1 MDWRAADKLII
12 SLIVVLVAVLLYDGF
27 HLLRASK
34 VNRAL
39 VTIESAAELDDVGA
53 VGGDN
58 PHLRFARAYALQ
70 QNGEFEPAL
79 QEYASIDI
87 PQDDPMRAH
96 IRYNLA
102 NLYLRRALQYRDS
115 GADDLALPLVELAKE
130 YYRELL
136 RGDSQDWSAKYNL
149 ELALRVAPETEL
161 EKVQEERNPEHN
173 PRSAA
178 GIQVRKPLP

>member
-1 MDWRAADKLII
+1 MDRPAADKLIT
-12 SLIVVLVAVLLYDGF
+12 SLIVVLVAALLYDGF
-27 HLLRASK
+27 HLLRASE

-39 VTIESAAELDDVGA
+39 ATIESTGDMDDVTA
-53 VGGDN
+53 EDSDN
-58 PHLRFARAYALQ
+58 PHLRFARAYTLQ
-70 QNGEFEPAL
+70 QYGEFESAL
-79 QEYASIDI
+79 QEYASIEVTE
-87 PQDDPMRAH
+87 DDPMRRH

-136 RGDSQDWSAKYNL
+136 RADSQDWSARFNL
-149 ELALRVAPETEL
+149 ELALRVAPETDLDE
-161 EKVQEERNPEHN
+161 VQEERNPEHN

>member
-1 MDWRAADKLII
+1 MGWRAADKLNTW
-12 SLIVVLVAVLLYDGF
+12 LIVVLVAALLYDGF
-27 HLLRASK
+27 NLVRDSR
-34 VNRAL
+34 VNNAL
-39 VTIESAAELDDVGA
+39 VAVDAGKDAVDGIDD
-53 VGGDN
+53 DH

-70 QNGEFEPAL
+70 QDGEFEPAL
-79 QEYASIDI
+79 EAYASIDVGE
-87 PQDDPMRAH
+87 DDPMQAR

-115 GADDLALPLVELAKE
+115 GANDLALPLVELAKE

-136 RGDSQDWSAKYNL
+136 RGNSHDWPAKYNL

-161 EKVQEERNPEHN
+161 EEVQEERNPEHN

-178 GIQVRKPLP
+178 GIQVRKRLP

>member
-1 MDWRAADKLII
+1 MDWRAADKLITW
-12 SLIVVLVAVLLYDGF
+12 LIVVLVAALLYDGF
-27 HLLRASK
+27 HLLRAAR
-34 VNRAL
+34 VNRVL
-39 VTIESAAELDDVGA
+39 VTIESAEDAGDVRVAEGE
-53 VGGDN
+53 N

-70 QNGEFEPAL
+70 QDGEFEPAL
-79 QEYASIDI
+79 EAYASIDVAEG
-87 PQDDPMRAH
+87 DPMRAP

-102 NLYLRRALQYRDS
+102 NLYLRRALQYREN

-136 RGDSQDWSAKYNL
+136 REDTQDWSAKYNL

-161 EKVQEERNPEHN
+161 DEVQEERNPEHN

>member
-1 MDWRAADKLII
+1 
-12 SLIVVLVAVLLYDGF
+12 
-27 HLLRASK
+27 
-34 VNRAL
+34 
-39 VTIESAAELDDVGA
+39 
-53 VGGDN
+53 
-58 PHLRFARAYALQ
+58 
-70 QNGEFEPAL
+70 
-79 QEYASIDI
+79 
-87 PQDDPMRAH
+87 MRRH

-136 RGDSQDWSAKYNL
+136 RADSQDWSARYNL
-149 ELALRVAPETEL
+149 ELALRVAPETDLDE
-161 EKVQEERNPEHN
+161 VQEERNPEHN

>member
-1 MDWRAADKLII
+1 MDWRAADKLITA
-12 SLIVVLVAVLLYDGF
+12 LIVLLVAALLYDAF
-27 HLLRASK
+27 HLLRASQ

-39 VTIESAAELDDVGA
+39 VTIDSAGDVNDVRTLGSDDS
-53 VGGDN
+53 
-58 PHLRFARAYALQ
+58 HLRFARAYALQ
-70 QNGEFEPAL
+70 QDGKFEPAL
-79 QEYASIDI
+79 QAYASIDV
-87 PQDDPMRAH
+87 PEDDPMRAH
-96 IRYNLA
+96 TRYNLA

-136 RGDSQDWSAKYNL
+136 RGDSQDWPAKYNL
-149 ELALRVAPETEL
+149 ELALRVAPETDLDE
-161 EKVQEERNPEHN
+161 VQEERNPEHN

>member
-1 MDWRAADKLII
+1 MDWRAADKLIPW
-12 SLIVVLVAVLLYDGF
+12 LIVVLVAALVYDGF
-27 HLLRASK
+27 ELLRAFA

-39 VTIESAAELDDVGA
+39 VMIENTDDVDGA
-53 VGGDN
+53 TAKDERN
-58 PHLRFARAYALQ
+58 PHVRFAIAYALQ
-70 QNGEFEPAL
+70 QDGRFEPAL
-79 QEYASIDI
+79 QAYASIDV
-87 PQDDPMRAH
+87 PEGDPMRAR

-136 RGDSQDWSAKYNL
+136 RGESQDWAARYNL

-161 EKVQEERNPEHN
+161 EEVQEERNPEHN

-178 GIQVRKPLP
+178 GVQVRKPLP

>member
-1 MDWRAADKLII
+1 MDWRAADKLITC
-12 SLIVVLVAVLLYDGF
+12 LIVVLLAALLYDGF

-39 VTIESAAELDDVGA
+39 MTMEGA
-53 VGGDN
+53 GDGDNANGLGDEN
-58 PHLRFARAYALQ
+58 PHLRFARAYSLQ
-70 QNGEFEPAL
+70 QDGEFEPAL
-79 QEYASIDI
+79 HAYASIDVAE
-87 PQDDPMRAH
+87 DDPMREQ

-115 GADDLALPLVELAKE
+115 GTDDLALPLVELAKE

-136 RGDSQDWSAKYNL
+136 RRDSQDWAAKYNL
-149 ELALRVAPETEL
+149 ELALRVAPETDLDE
-161 EKVQEERNPEHN
+161 VQEERNPEHN